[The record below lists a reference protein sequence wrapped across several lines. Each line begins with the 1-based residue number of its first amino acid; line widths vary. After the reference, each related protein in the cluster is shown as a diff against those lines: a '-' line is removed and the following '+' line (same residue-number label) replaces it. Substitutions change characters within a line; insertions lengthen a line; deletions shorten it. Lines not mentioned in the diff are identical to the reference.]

1 MSQSNIRT
9 PNHAEQPTQRV
20 GNPEKH
26 RHVTQSGP
34 ARSRL
39 RPGLAAPQGLGTTVL
54 LAKLLL
60 LAVVALAQ
68 DGDVAQIGSSE
79 VLRVGAHIACQ
90 CGSCK
95 DTVACPMAL
104 QGCGFCNPARVRIAK
119 MQRAGMNDKQ
129 IIDVFIKEYGPG
141 IYRADPNSFFWVIPY
156 GALGLGL
163 LAIVFFLRQSFRPK
177 DVQPGVAPAPGTPV
191 DPRYLAAAEK
201 ETSSLDQ

>member
-1 MSQSNIRT
+1 MSQSNS
-9 PNHAEQPTQRV
+9 N
-20 GNPEKH
+20 
-26 RHVTQSGP
+26 VTQSSVF
-34 ARSRL
+34 AFFL
-39 RPGLAAPQGLGTTVL
+39 RGLAIGL
-54 LAKLLL
+54 LAAL
-60 LAVVALAQ
+60 ALAQ
-68 DGDVAQIGSSE
+68 DGDVAQIGSSD
-79 VLRVGAHIACQ
+79 VLRVGAHIACK

-104 QGCGFCNPARVRIAK
+104 QGCGFCNPARVKIAK
-119 MQRAGMNDKQ
+119 MQLAGMKDKQ
-129 IIDVFIKEYGPG
+129 IVDTFVKEYGAD

-177 DVQPGVAPAPGTPV
+177 AAQPAVPATPEVVV